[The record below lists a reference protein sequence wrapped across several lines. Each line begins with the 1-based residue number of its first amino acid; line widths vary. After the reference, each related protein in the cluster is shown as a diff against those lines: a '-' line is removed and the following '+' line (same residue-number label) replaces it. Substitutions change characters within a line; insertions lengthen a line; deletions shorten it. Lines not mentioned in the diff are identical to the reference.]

1 VFPARRRGRRSGR
14 FCGGATSLNP
24 WRATSPLQS
33 MYRPTPQILERLEG
47 NGTAREAPIPGTE
60 PRNGANISSPE
71 ATYRLVSLVIG
82 QGLSVSEALR
92 QLAAGADG
100 GEPETIGR
108 TQADRILREERERTA
123 ARADVSQVAARILA
137 LLSAELGTIERATGP
152 KDLDRVHRIA
162 QTLGTVERLR
172 PETGKAEEASL
183 LSLREED
190 PTTPDPSV

>member
-1 VFPARRRGRRSGR
+1 
-14 FCGGATSLNP
+14 
-24 WRATSPLQS
+24 
-33 MYRPTPQILERLEG
+33 MYRIARGNLERLEPERRVEVAA
-47 NGTAREAPIPGTE
+47 NPATE
-60 PRNGANISSPE
+60 PRNGTKNISPE
-71 ATYRLVSLVIG
+71 TTSRLVDLAIG

-92 QLAAGADG
+92 QMAAGTDG
-100 GEPETIGR
+100 GEPETVGR
-108 TQADRILREERERTA
+108 TQADRILRDERQRTA

-183 LSLREED
+183 LSLKED
-190 PTTPDPSV
+190 ETQG